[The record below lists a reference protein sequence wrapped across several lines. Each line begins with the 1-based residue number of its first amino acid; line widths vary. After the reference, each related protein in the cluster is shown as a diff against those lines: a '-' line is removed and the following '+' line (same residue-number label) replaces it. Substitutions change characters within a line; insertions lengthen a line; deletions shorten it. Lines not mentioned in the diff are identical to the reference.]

1 MKKLLFTA
9 IILTGLISYGQ
20 KNQTTTLIDRIEKAE
35 KIPVIISLGD
45 VKSEAFNSSFAVSP
59 SGGTE
64 RISLSQ
70 RESRISPVNATFPN
84 KIDSLIPA
92 IVNELNAKFGTNKF
106 TFNSIVNNSTLM
118 QTIQTSG
125 YELIVN
131 INFTATYGYKYGQ
144 GNTKRVADPKPS
156 DPTKTRLVSKRTLKG
171 TAGIKFWN
179 SKGEKISYTPLMVSL
194 FNPFDNARYINDA
207 NVLMKIKS
215 PLVLINSY
223 RVAFPKRI
231 EKLASKAK
239 KKHAK
244 ALKKRK

>member
-9 IILTGLISYGQ
+9 IVLSGLISYGQ
-20 KNQTTTLIDRIEKAE
+20 KKQTTTLIDRIEKAE

-45 VKSEAFNSSFAVSP
+45 VKSEAFNSSLAVSP
-59 SGGTE
+59 AGGTD
-64 RISLSQ
+64 RISLTQ
-70 RESRISPVNATFPN
+70 KESRVSPVNATFPN
-84 KIDSLIPA
+84 KLDSLIPV

-106 TFNSIVNNSTLM
+106 VFSSTVNNSDLK

-131 INFTATYGYKYGQ
+131 VNFTASYGYKYGQ
-144 GNTKRVADPKPS
+144 GTTKRVPDPKPS
-156 DPTKTRLVSKRTLKG
+156 DPTKTRLVSKRKLKG
-171 TAGIKFWN
+171 TADIKFLN
-179 SKGEKISYTPLMVSL
+179 SKTEKISHTPVMVTL
-194 FNPFDNARYINDA
+194 FSPFDNDRYINDA
-207 NVLMKIKS
+207 NVLVKMKS